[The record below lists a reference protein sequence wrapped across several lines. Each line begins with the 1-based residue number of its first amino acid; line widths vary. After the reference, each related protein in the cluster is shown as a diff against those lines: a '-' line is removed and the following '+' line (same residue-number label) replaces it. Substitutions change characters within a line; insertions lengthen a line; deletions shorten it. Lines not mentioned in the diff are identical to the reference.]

1 MILTGAS
8 LPGGSDM
15 SNILYKAVFPI
26 NAPGVT
32 KLYVPIGTYLRA
44 DANDALV
51 ETSSDGQATWDLFE
65 GDVAFLQ
72 KNTVDPSVADLCPGF
87 SLDVPGGVTHVRI
100 TYCERRLL
108 LQVPTVSPVRVVN
121 DGFGNLSL
129 DGAFLW
135 NKMNPISWTNGAL
148 VCCALD
154 PSVGDAFLLEVWR
167 KTRKGGYSGPR
178 TTRIRAG
185 ARFVPYFRTPVPP
198 GGLFEATS
206 IQRAERQK
214 QKAFA
219 FCLYDP
225 ATGARTQ
232 LSRETLHVYRATRTW
247 VSGCYH
253 SGP

>member
-8 LPGGSDM
+8 LPGGSDL
-15 SNILYKAVFPI
+15 SNILYKAVFPVQ
-26 NAPGVT
+26 APGVT
-32 KLYVPIGTYLRA
+32 KFYVPIGTYVRA

-51 ETSSDGQATWDLFE
+51 ETSADGGVTWDPFE
-65 GDVAFLQ
+65 QDVALLQ
-72 KNTVDPSVADLCPGF
+72 KNTVDPTVADLCPGF
-87 SLDVPGGVTHVRI
+87 SLDVPPGVDRVRI
-100 TYCERRLL
+100 LYSERRLL

-121 DGFGNLSL
+121 DGLGNLSL
-129 DGAFLW
+129 DGTFLW
-135 NKMNPISWTNGAL
+135 NKMNPLSWTNGAL

-154 PSVGDAFLLEVWR
+154 PSAGDAFLLEVWR
-167 KTRKGGYSGPR
+167 KTRKGGFSGPH

-198 GGLFEATS
+198 GGLFEAS
-206 IQRAERQK
+206 GIQRAERGK

-225 ATGARTQ
+225 ATGARTE
-232 LSRETLHVYRATRTW
+232 LSRETLHCYRATRTW

-253 SGP
+253 RGP